1 MRGNSNICVGFFLTL
16 HDLNDKICM
25 ELFSRYIMFK
35 REGSRSF
42 HGPAAV
48 KMEDV

>member
-1 MRGNSNICVGFFLTL
+1 MIRKMNIFTL
-16 HDLNDKICM
+16 YIYNDNIFMK
-25 ELFSRYIMFK
+25 LFSRYIKFK
-35 REGSRSF
+35 REGSKSF